1 MKRFPSIETHDGRR
15 ALAFLATIGGC
26 MVFTAIIIWS
36 LYELR
41 GFAGFIFWLALA
53 AHGQVFL
60 GMAAIGWFA
69 GRRMLASATRDG
81 VTLDDRAHPPAPPP
95 VARVPA
101 SEGIAAEGEVFE

>member
-1 MKRFPSIETHDGRR
+1 VRLRIPSIETHDGRR

-53 AHGQVFL
+53 AHVQVFL

-69 GRRMLASATRDG
+69 GRRMMASATRDG
-81 VTLDDRAHPPAPPP
+81 VTLDDRLHSPPAPN
-95 VARVPA
+95 PA
-101 SEGIAAEGEVFE
+101 PIAAAHEEELFE